1 MVGAGVSQHG
11 LESEWEPKTVS
22 INNIRRPD
30 SQDMGRNNV
39 SISIGHSSEEG
50 LLLSSLSLNM
60 KTNNQ

>member
-1 MVGAGVSQHG
+1 MGAEVSQHG

-30 SQDMGRNNV
+30 SQDRGRNNV
-39 SISIGHSSEEG
+39 SISIRHSSEEG
-50 LLLSSLSLNM
+50 LLLFSLSLNM